1 MAEWTFYG
9 EESKLGPDIIES
21 VPEGTVFKIFTDQE
35 YIFSTNLTGY
45 HNILNLTAVILLA
58 LKDGFSSEQIN
69 AVIKDLKMVKRRQEF
84 RGYYKKSIVIDD
96 FAHHPR
102 AVAMTIDSIQQ
113 TYPDRKIITFMEPR
127 SATARSNIFQ
137 QEYAEA
143 LRKSA
148 KVVLLQPN
156 PTTVKFAQDLD
167 TTLLAQ
173 DLEKNNIFAKIVS
186 DLTGLQEQIDAH
198 AGPENLL
205 LFLSNSTC
213 LGLWKSDFVKNLR
226 N

>member
-1 MAEWTFYG
+1 
-9 EESKLGPDIIES
+9 
-21 VPEGTVFKIFTDQE
+21 
-35 YIFSTNLTGY
+35 
-45 HNILNLTAVILLA
+45 
-58 LKDGFSSEQIN
+58 
-69 AVIKDLKMVKRRQEF
+69 
-84 RGYYKKSIVIDD
+84 
-96 FAHHPR
+96 
-102 AVAMTIDSIQQ
+102 
-113 TYPDRKIITFMEPR
+113 MEPR

-137 QEYAEA
+137 QEFAEA

-173 DLEKNNIFAKIVS
+173 DLEKNKIFAKIVS